1 MIVMGKKLNK
11 TNKFMIQ
18 FCTTKHEQSVFLKK
32 IIKSLQVTNRKQKL
46 IDVTMAKY

>member
-1 MIVMGKKLNK
+1 MIFMGKKLNK

-32 IIKSLQVTNRKQKL
+32 NNEKLASNKQETK
-46 IDVTMAKY
+46 VN